1 MERGPSGVNV
11 LGRVLRGIWHGLDGL
26 RKLLHLLV
34 LLAIVGFLVGLL
46 RVASPRV
53 ADSAALVIKPQGQ
66 LVEQLSGEPLQR
78 ALSQAQGEEHPE
90 TLLWDL
96 VDALRGAAKDR
107 RIKAVFLDLDNFEGA
122 DGLPPLQELARAIR
136 DFRASGKKVIAYG
149 TTLMRDQYYLAAQA
163 DEIYLDPQGFVLIE
177 GYGHYPMYFKKAL
190 DKLDVDLN
198 VFRVGQYKSA
208 VEEFTRDDMSPQ
220 DREQSTAFLASI
232 WSAYQRDITSVR
244 RLEPGAIE
252 QYVNS
257 LAQAT
262 AAANN
267 STAEAAL
274 RAGLVTGLKSK
285 QEVERR
291 VIELVGEDEPSGLF
305 HQVSGDDYARVV
317 HSDTALGRRDR
328 SRIGVIVASGDIVDG
343 DQPPGTIGGD
353 STSRLIRQAR
363 LDDKIRAVVL
373 RVDSPGGGVSASA
386 EIYREIKA
394 LQATGKPLV
403 VSMGS
408 LAASGGYYISAP
420 ANEIWASPATIT
432 GSIGIFAL
440 VPTLNRTLAKVG
452 IGVDGIG
459 TAPLSGQL
467 QLERPLNNEARAFLE
482 DTVDHG
488 YDEFVAYVAAGR
500 HMTAQ
505 QVNAIGQG
513 RVWSGAD
520 GARIGLVNHLG
531 SFDDAVKAAARL
543 AKISEYKV
551 QFIQPE
557 VTWAQELAMSLETR
571 VARLYLAANPSV
583 RSAALVARRLDPLTG
598 ELEQLSRWM
607 QPNRVYSYCFCAIK

>member
-1 MERGPSGVNV
+1 MNV
-11 LGRVLRGIWHGLDGL
+11 LRSVLRGIWRGLDGL
-26 RKLLHLLV
+26 RKGLHLLL
-34 LLAIVGFLVGLL
+34 LLAILGVIVGAL
-46 RVASPRV
+46 RASIPRIP
-53 ADSAALVIKPQGQ
+53 DTAALVIKPEGE

-78 ALSQAQGEEHPE
+78 AVSRVQGAEHSE

-96 VDALRGAAKDR
+96 VDAIHGAVDDR
-107 RIKAVFLDLDNFEGA
+107 RIKVLVLDLDEFAGA
-122 DGLPPLQELARAIR
+122 DGLPPLQELAHAIR
-136 DFRASGKKVIAYG
+136 EFRASGKKVIAYG
-149 TTLMRDQYYLAAQA
+149 TAFMRDQYYLAAQA
-163 DEIYLDPQGFVLIE
+163 DEVYLDPMGYVLIE
-177 GYGHYPMYFKKAL
+177 GYGHYPLYFKSAL

-220 DREQSTAFLASI
+220 DREQSTAYLAAM
-232 WSAYQRDITSVR
+232 WSAYQQDLTAARH
-244 RLEPGAIE
+244 LEPGAIDR
-252 QYVNS
+252 YVNS

-262 AAANN
+262 AAADN

-285 QEVERR
+285 QEVEQRL
-291 VIELVGEDEPSGLF
+291 IDLVGEDDSTGSF
-305 HQVSGDDYARVV
+305 HAVSSDDYVRFV
-317 HSDTALGRRDR
+317 HGETSLGRRDR
-328 SRIGVIVASGDIVDG
+328 TRIGVIVASGDILDG

-353 STSRLIRQAR
+353 STARLIREAR
-363 LDDKIRAVVL
+363 LDEKIRAVVL
-373 RVDSPGGGVSASA
+373 RVDSPGGGVAASA

-394 LQATGKPLV
+394 LEAAGKPVV

-420 ANEIWASPATIT
+420 ANEIWASPATLT

-440 VPTLNRTLAKVG
+440 VPTINRTLGKVG
-452 IGVDGIG
+452 VGVDGVG
-459 TAPLSGQL
+459 TTPFSGQL
-467 QLERPLNNEARAFLE
+467 QLERPLNSEARAFLE

-488 YDEFVAYVAAGR
+488 YDEFVAHVAAGR

-505 QVNAIGQG
+505 QVNAVGQG

-520 GARIGLVNHLG
+520 AVRIGLVNHLG

-543 AKISEYKV
+543 AKVSQYKI

-557 VTWAQELAMSLETR
+557 VSWAEALALSVETR
-571 VARLYLAANPSV
+571 AARILASAFVSADPGM
-583 RSAALVARRLDPLTG
+583 RSATLVAQRLDPLTR
-598 ELEQLSRWM
+598 EVERLSRFM
-607 QPNRVYSYCFCAIK
+607 LPNRLYAYCFCSTQ

>member
-1 MERGPSGVNV
+1 MSV
-11 LGRVLRGIWHGLDGL
+11 LGRVLGGIWRGLDGL
-26 RKLLHLLV
+26 RKLLHLL
-34 LLAIVGFLVGLL
+34 LLLVIFGFLVGLL
-46 RVASPRV
+46 RVSIPRV
-53 ADSAALVIKPQGQ
+53 PDSAALVVKPQGQ
-66 LVEQLSGEPLQR
+66 LVEQLSGEPLER
-78 ALSQAQGEEHPE
+78 AVSQVQGQERAE

-96 VDALRGAAKDR
+96 VDALHGAAKDR
-107 RIKAVFLDLDNFEGA
+107 RIKAVLLDLDNFAGA
-122 DGLPPLQELARAIR
+122 DGLPPLQELALAIR

-149 TTLMRDQYYLAAQA
+149 TAFTRDQYYLAAQA
-163 DEIYLDPQGFVLIE
+163 DEIYLDPQGYVVIQ
-177 GYGHYPMYFKKAL
+177 GYGHYPLYFKKAL

-244 RLEPGAIE
+244 HLEPGAIE
-252 QYVNS
+252 QYVNT

-274 RAGLVTGLKSK
+274 RARLVTGLKSK

-291 VIELVGEDEPSGLF
+291 LIELVGEDEPSGSF
-305 HQVSGDDYARVV
+305 HQVSSDDYVRVV

-328 SRIGVIVASGDIVDG
+328 SRIGVIVASGDILDG

-353 STSRLIRQAR
+353 STSRLLRQAR

-394 LQATGKPLV
+394 LEAAGKPVV

-440 VPTLNRTLAKVG
+440 IPTLNRTLAKL
-452 IGVDGIG
+452 GVEMDGVG

-467 QLERPLNNEARAFLE
+467 QLMRPLNNEARAFLE
-482 DTVDHG
+482 DTVNHG

-520 GARIGLVNHLG
+520 AARLGLVNHLG
-531 SFDDAVKAAARL
+531 TFDDAVKSAARL
-543 AKISEYKV
+543 AKVTEYKV

-557 VTWAQELAMSLETR
+557 VSWAEELALSFETR
-571 VARLYLAANPSV
+571 LARLYLASDPAAQ
-583 RSAALVARRLDPLTG
+583 SAALVVRRLDPLTR
-598 ELEQLSRWM
+598 EVEHLSRWM
-607 QPNRVYSYCFCAIK
+607 LPNRTYSYCFCAIE

>member
-1 MERGPSGVNV
+1 MNM
-11 LGRVLRGIWHGLDGL
+11 LARVLRGIWRGLDGL

-34 LLAIVGFLVGLL
+34 LLAIVGFLVGLM
-46 RVASPRV
+46 RVSIPHV
-53 ADSAALVIKPQGQ
+53 PDSAALVIKPQGQ

-78 ALSQAQGEEHPE
+78 AVSQVQGEEHPE

-96 VDALRGAAKDR
+96 VDALHGAAKDR
-107 RIKAVFLDLDNFEGA
+107 RIKAVLLDLDNFDGA

-149 TTLMRDQYYLAAQA
+149 TTFMRDQYYLAAQA
-163 DEIYLDPQGFVLIE
+163 DEIYLDPQGYVLIE
-177 GYGHYPMYFKKAL
+177 GYGHYPMYFKQAL

-220 DREQSTAFLASI
+220 DREQASAYLASI
-232 WSAYQRDITSVR
+232 WSTYQRDITSVR
-244 RLEPGAIE
+244 HLEPGAVT

-274 RAGLVTGLKSK
+274 RAGLVTALKSK
-285 QEVERR
+285 QDVERR
-291 VIELVGEDEPSGLF
+291 VAELVGEDEPSGSF
-305 HQVSGDDYARVV
+305 HQVSSDDYARVV

-328 SRIGVIVASGDIVDG
+328 TRIGVIVASGDILDG
-343 DQPPGTIGGD
+343 NQPPGSIGGD
-353 STSRLIRQAR
+353 STARLIRAAR
-363 LDDKIRAVVL
+363 LDDKIRALVL
-373 RVDSPGGGVSASA
+373 RVDSPGGGVAASV

-394 LQATGKPLV
+394 FEAAGKPLV

-432 GSIGIFAL
+432 GSIGIFAII
-440 VPTLNRTLAKVG
+440 PTLNRTLAKVG
-452 IGVDGIG
+452 VDVDGIG

-467 QLERPLNNEARAFLE
+467 QLERPLNNDARAFLE

-488 YDEFVAYVAAGR
+488 YDEFVAHVAAGR

-513 RVWSGAD
+513 HVWSGAD

-543 AKISEYKV
+543 AKISDYKV

-557 VTWAQELAMSLETR
+557 VSWAEELALSLETR
-571 VARLYLAANPSV
+571 AARVYLASDPGA
-583 RSAALVARRLDPLTG
+583 RSAALIAERLDPLAR
-598 ELEQLSRWM
+598 EVEHLSRWM
-607 QPNRVYSYCFCAIK
+607 LPNRVYSYCFCTVR